1 VLVKKFEQSVDAHF
15 PEKQAARIR
24 ATFADIA
31 RLDTLPVT
39 ELMATMVTN

>member
-24 ATFADIA
+24 TTFADIA